1 MRACGRHVRPELGVG
16 RQASGIGR
24 RASAVGVGGGVGGR
38 FYGGGMSDH
47 AEPDTARLRGARW
60 AVTGAAGRIGVH
72 LRTALH
78 ELGVELVSTDVVE
91 VPRVAD
97 VADAAADSASVRG
110 TDAAAAAVAPERREV
125 VDVADLEALT
135 ELFTGCVGVVHLGGL
150 SDEADF
156 HDLATVNVVGTYHV
170 LEAARRAGVGRVVFA
185 SSNRLTGAYDTD
197 TTVDV
202 GMTPRPDGFYGVSKV
217 AGEALCR
224 LYSDK
229 FGLSTIALRIG
240 SWGEAPEDT
249 RHLHTWLSRP
259 DAVRAFVAAMTTD
272 VHAAVFYAV
281 SANAE
286 GWWDLAAGEAVGYH
300 PQDDAS
306 AAVDRA
312 LPEPSAD
319 GVAPTEPGTTG
330 GPQGGPFASAAF
342 SLDRMTR

>member
-1 MRACGRHVRPELGVG
+1 
-16 RQASGIGR
+16 
-24 RASAVGVGGGVGGR
+24 
-38 FYGGGMSDH
+38 MSDH
-47 AEPDTARLRGARW
+47 AEPDSTRLRGARW

-72 LRTALH
+72 LRSALH

-91 VPRVAD
+91 VPPVATT
-97 VADAAADSASVRG
+97 DASDEGPA
-110 TDAAAAAVAPERREV
+110 TDAAVAAAPERREV

-135 ELFTGCVGVVHLGGL
+135 ELFAGCDGVVHLGGL

-170 LEAARRAGVGRVVFA
+170 LEAARRASVGRVVFA
-185 SSNRLTGAYDTD
+185 SSNRLTGSYDTD

-240 SWGEAPEDT
+240 SYGESPEDT

-272 VHAAVFYAV
+272 VHVAVFYAV
-281 SANAE
+281 SANAD
-286 GWWDLAAGEAVGYH
+286 GWWDLAAGEAVGFR

-306 AAVDRA
+306 VAAVGP
-312 LPEPSAD
+312 LPEPAAA
-319 GVAPTEPGTTG
+319 GVAPTEASSTA

>member
-1 MRACGRHVRPELGVG
+1 
-16 RQASGIGR
+16 
-24 RASAVGVGGGVGGR
+24 
-38 FYGGGMSDH
+38 MSDH
-47 AEPDTARLRGARW
+47 AEPDAARLRGARW

-72 LRTALH
+72 LRSALH

-91 VPRVAD
+91 VPPVTPTEISAD
-97 VADAAADSASVRG
+97 VVEVAPAADAAGAAGDAASVRD
-110 TDAAAAAVAPERREV
+110 TDPAAAAASTERREV

-185 SSNRLTGAYDTD
+185 SSNRLTGSYGTD

-229 FGLSTIALRIG
+229 FGLSTMALRIG
-240 SWGEAPEDT
+240 SYGEAPEDT

-272 VHAAVFYAV
+272 VHTAVFYAV
-281 SANAE
+281 SANSD
-286 GWWDLAAGEAVGYH
+286 GWWDLAAGEALGYH

-306 AAVDRA
+306 AAVDGT

-319 GVAPTEPGTTG
+319 GVPPAEPGSTT

>member
-1 MRACGRHVRPELGVG
+1 
-16 RQASGIGR
+16 
-24 RASAVGVGGGVGGR
+24 
-38 FYGGGMSDH
+38 MSDH
-47 AEPDTARLRGARW
+47 AEPDTAPLRGARW

-72 LRTALH
+72 LRSALH
-78 ELGVELVSTDVVE
+78 DLGVELVSTDVVD
-91 VPRVAD
+91 VPPAASTSTRAD
-97 VADAAADSASVRG
+97 TG
-110 TDAAAAAVAPERREV
+110 TGTGTESGAPERREV

-135 ELFTGCVGVVHLGGL
+135 ELFAGCVGVVHLGGL

-185 SSNRLTGAYDTD
+185 SSNRLTGSYDTD

-202 GMTPRPDGFYGVSKV
+202 GMPPRPDGFYGVSKV

-229 FGLSTIALRIG
+229 FGLSTISVRIG
-240 SWGEAPEDT
+240 SWGAAPEDS

-259 DAVRAFVAAMTTD
+259 DGVRAFVAAMTTD
-272 VHAAVFYAV
+272 VHVAVFYAV
-281 SANAE
+281 SANSE
-286 GWWDLAAGEAVGYH
+286 GWWDLSAGEAVGFR

-306 AAVDRA
+306 VVAETP
-312 LPEPSAD
+312 LPEPA
-319 GVAPTEPGTTG
+319 GTVPSG
-330 GPQGGPFASAAF
+330 SGDPAGPQGGPFASAAF

>member
-1 MRACGRHVRPELGVG
+1 MIDANGRHLRAERVSGASRTVR
-16 RQASGIGR
+16 
-24 RASAVGVGGGVGGR
+24 
-38 FYGGGMSDH
+38 GMSDH

-72 LRTALH
+72 LRSALH

-91 VPRVAD
+91 VPPVGGDA
-97 VADAAADSASVRG
+97 VVPDAARS
-110 TDAAAAAVAPERREV
+110 DAAPGPAAERREV

-135 ELFTGCVGVVHLGGL
+135 ELFAGCIGVVHLGGI

-185 SSNRLTGAYDTD
+185 SSNRLTGSYDTD

-202 GMTPRPDGFYGVSKV
+202 GMPPRPDGFYGVSKV

-240 SWGEAPEDT
+240 SWGEAPEDS
-249 RHLHTWLSRP
+249 RQLHTWLSRP

-286 GWWDLAAGEAVGYH
+286 GWWDLAAGEAVGFR

-306 AAVDRA
+306 TVVDGP
-312 LPEPSAD
+312 LPEPA
-319 GVAPTEPGTTG
+319 GIVPPETGEPAEPS
-330 GPQGGPFASAAF
+330 GPQGGPFASSTF

>member
-1 MRACGRHVRPELGVG
+1 M
-16 RQASGIGR
+16 
-24 RASAVGVGGGVGGR
+24 
-38 FYGGGMSDH
+38 
-47 AEPDTARLRGARW
+47 
-60 AVTGAAGRIGVH
+60 TGAAGRIGVH
-72 LRTALH
+72 LRSALH

-91 VPRVAD
+91 VPPATATGIS
-97 VADAAADSASVRG
+97 ADADP
-110 TDAAAAAVAPERREV
+110 AAAAAAERREV

-135 ELFTGCVGVVHLGGL
+135 ELFAGCVGVVHLGGI

-185 SSNRLTGAYDTD
+185 SSNRLTGSYDTD

-202 GMTPRPDGFYGVSKV
+202 GMPPRPDGFYGVSKV

-240 SWGEAPEDT
+240 SWGEAPEDS
-249 RHLHTWLSRP
+249 RQLHTWLSRP

-286 GWWDLAAGEAVGYH
+286 GWWDLAAGEAVGFR

-306 AAVDRA
+306 TVVDGP
-312 LPEPSAD
+312 LPEPA
-319 GVAPTEPGTTG
+319 GIVPPETGEPAEPA
-330 GPQGGPFASAAF
+330 GPQGGPFASSTF

>member
-1 MRACGRHVRPELGVG
+1 MN
-16 RQASGIGR
+16 
-24 RASAVGVGGGVGGR
+24 
-38 FYGGGMSDH
+38 DH
-47 AEPDTARLRGARW
+47 AEPDPDRLRRARW

-72 LRTALH
+72 LRSALH

-91 VPRVAD
+91 VAPAGGAEKAVA
-97 VADAAADSASVRG
+97 SAQPS
-110 TDAAAAAVAPERREV
+110 APERREV

-135 ELFTGCVGVVHLGGL
+135 ALFAGCDGVVHLGGL

-229 FGLSTIALRIG
+229 FGLSTVALRIG
-240 SWGEAPEDT
+240 SYGAAPEDT

-272 VHAAVFYAV
+272 VHVAVFYAV

-306 AAVDRA
+306 ATAEGP
-312 LPEPSAD
+312 LPEPTAE
-319 GVAPTEPGTTG
+319 GVAPTEPGTVA
-330 GPQGGPFASAAF
+330 GPQGGPFASPAF

>member
-1 MRACGRHVRPELGVG
+1 
-16 RQASGIGR
+16 
-24 RASAVGVGGGVGGR
+24 
-38 FYGGGMSDH
+38 MSDH
-47 AEPDTARLRGARW
+47 AEPDSTRLRGARW

-72 LRTALH
+72 LRSALH

-91 VPRVAD
+91 VPPVAAL
-97 VADAAADSASVRG
+97 VSGSNP
-110 TDAAAAAVAPERREV
+110 DAAAAAAAVERREI

-135 ELFTGCVGVVHLGGL
+135 ALLAGCVGVVHLGGL

-185 SSNRLTGAYDTD
+185 SSNRLTGSYDTD

-240 SWGEAPEDT
+240 SYGAAPEDT

-300 PQDDAS
+300 PLDDAS
-306 AAVDRA
+306 VAAEGP
-312 LPEPSAD
+312 LPEPTAE
-319 GVAPTEPGTTG
+319 GVAPTDPGTVA

>member
-1 MRACGRHVRPELGVG
+1 MCDRCGD
-16 RQASGIGR
+16 
-24 RASAVGVGGGVGGR
+24 VGGGG
-38 FYGGGMSDH
+38 YGVSMSAPADLD
-47 AEPDTARLRGARW
+47 AARLRGARW

-91 VPRVAD
+91 VAPVVD
-97 VADAAADSASVRG
+97 PVGTAAG
-110 TDAAAAAVAPERREV
+110 TTAGTAPERREV

-135 ELFTGCVGVVHLGGL
+135 DLFAGCAGVVHLGGV

-170 LEAARRAGVGRVVFA
+170 LEAARRAGVARVVFA
-185 SSNRLTGAYDTD
+185 SSNRLTGSYDTD

-202 GMTPRPDGFYGVSKV
+202 DMPPRPDGFYGVSKV

-240 SWGEAPEDT
+240 SYGEAPEDS
-249 RHLHTWLSRP
+249 RQLHTWLSRA

-272 VHAAVFYAV
+272 VPVAVFYAV
-281 SANAE
+281 SANRD
-286 GWWDLAAGEAVGYH
+286 GWWDLAAGEAVGFR

-306 AAVDRA
+306 AVVDGP
-312 LPEPSAD
+312 LPEPAGSGPAEA
-319 GVAPTEPGTTG
+319 GAPA
-330 GPQGGPFASAAF
+330 GPQGGPFGSAAW

>member
-1 MRACGRHVRPELGVG
+1 M
-16 RQASGIGR
+16 
-24 RASAVGVGGGVGGR
+24 
-38 FYGGGMSDH
+38 
-47 AEPDTARLRGARW
+47 
-60 AVTGAAGRIGVH
+60 TGAAGRIGVH
-72 LRTALH
+72 LRSALN
-78 ELGVELVSTDVVE
+78 ELGVELVSTDVVD
-91 VPRVAD
+91 VPP
-97 VADAAADSASVRG
+97 AAG
-110 TDAAAAAVAPERREV
+110 TSSGTGTEPSEPERRET

-135 ELFTGCVGVVHLGGL
+135 ELFAGCVGVVHLGGL

-185 SSNRLTGAYDTD
+185 SSNRLTGSYDTD

-202 GMTPRPDGFYGVSKV
+202 GMPPRPDGFYGVSKV

-240 SWGEAPEDT
+240 SWGEAPEDS

-259 DAVRAFVAAMTTD
+259 DGVRAFVAAMTTD
-272 VHAAVFYAV
+272 VHVAVFYAV
-281 SANAE
+281 SANSE
-286 GWWDLAAGEAVGYH
+286 GWWDLAAGEAVGFR

-306 AAVDRA
+306 VVAATP
-312 LPEPSAD
+312 LPEPAGTVPS
-319 GVAPTEPGTTG
+319 EPGDPA

>member
-1 MRACGRHVRPELGVG
+1 
-16 RQASGIGR
+16 
-24 RASAVGVGGGVGGR
+24 
-38 FYGGGMSDH
+38 MSDH
-47 AEPDTARLRGARW
+47 AEPDAARLRGARW

-72 LRTALH
+72 LRSALH

-91 VPRVAD
+91 GPPAT
-97 VADAAADSASVRG
+97 ATGAAGAERA
-110 TDAAAAAVAPERREV
+110 TDAAAPSSAERREV

-135 ELFTGCVGVVHLGGL
+135 ELLAGCDGVVHLGGL

-185 SSNRLTGAYDTD
+185 SSNRLTGSYGTD
-197 TTVDV
+197 TVVDV

-249 RHLHTWLSRP
+249 RHLHTWLSQP
-259 DAVRAFVAAMTTD
+259 DGVRAFVAAMTTD

-306 AAVDRA
+306 VAAEGP
-312 LPEPSAD
+312 LPEPTAQ
-319 GVAPTEPGTTG
+319 GVAPTEPGTVA

>member
-1 MRACGRHVRPELGVG
+1 
-16 RQASGIGR
+16 
-24 RASAVGVGGGVGGR
+24 
-38 FYGGGMSDH
+38 MSDH
-47 AEPDTARLRGARW
+47 AEPDAARLRGARW

-72 LRTALH
+72 LRSALH

-91 VPRVAD
+91 VPPVTATG
-97 VADAAADSASVRG
+97 AAGAGLSPDAASPSPSS
-110 TDAAAAAVAPERREV
+110 TERREV

-135 ELFTGCVGVVHLGGL
+135 ALFAGCVGVVHLGGL

-185 SSNRLTGAYDTD
+185 SSNRLTGSYDAD
-197 TTVDV
+197 TVVDV

-229 FGLSTIALRIG
+229 FGLSTVALRIG
-240 SWGEAPEDT
+240 SYGAAPEDT

-272 VHAAVFYAV
+272 VHTAVFYAV
-281 SANAE
+281 SANAD
-286 GWWDLAAGEAVGYH
+286 GWWDLAAGEAIGYH
-300 PQDDAS
+300 PHDDAS
-306 AAVDRA
+306 AAVDGT
-312 LPEPSAD
+312 LPEPTAD
-319 GVAPTEPGTTG
+319 GVPPAEPGSTT